1 MSASNPDKKELQ
13 DNYKN
18 AVAKQ
23 ALEGLLDAAGYT
35 PDDLQTALEAIKVA
49 KELKKKPKDEE
60 GYKHFLDKTPVY
72 DDVDAFI
79 FKRASSKAG
88 RYYIRM
94 YDTKSG
100 KP

>member
-1 MSASNPDKKELQ
+1 MTTSNTEKQELQ
-13 DNYKN
+13 DSYNN

-23 ALEGLLDAAGYT
+23 AIEGLLDAAGFT

-49 KELKKKPKDEE
+49 KELKKQPKDAG

-79 FKRASSKAG
+79 LRERQVKQVG
-88 RYYIRM
+88 II
-94 YDTKSG
+94 
-100 KP
+100 